1 LWSDRSGSWGFHDE
15 LASILLLILMRRKL
29 FSEQGERIMAES
41 NDIRSSVENAASQ
54 AGEKVQ
60 QATSAAMSKAQ
71 EMASTASKKVD
82 EATAA
87 LGERVRS
94 AGGTLRERG
103 PREGMLGS
111 ATEAVAGSLENT
123 GRYIQEEGLLG
134 MAEDI
139 TELIR
144 RNPIPA
150 VLVGI
155 GIGFLLAK
163 STRR

>member
-1 LWSDRSGSWGFHDE
+1 
-15 LASILLLILMRRKL
+15 
-29 FSEQGERIMAES
+29 MAES

-71 EMASTASKKVD
+71 ELASTATKRVD

-94 AGGTLRERG
+94 AGGALRERG

-111 ATEAVAGSLENT
+111 ATGAVAESLENT
-123 GRYIQEEGLLG
+123 GRYIQEEGILG

-150 VLVGI
+150 VMVGV

-163 STRR
+163 MTRR

>member
-1 LWSDRSGSWGFHDE
+1 
-15 LASILLLILMRRKL
+15 
-29 FSEQGERIMAES
+29 MADPNE
-41 NDIRSSVENAASQ
+41 IRSNVESAASQ
-54 AGEKVQ
+54 ASERVQ

-71 EMASTASKKVD
+71 ELAGSASRRVD
-82 EATAA
+82 DATAA

-94 AGGTLRERG
+94 AGGSLREHG

-111 ATEAVAGSLENT
+111 ATGRVAESLEST
-123 GRYIQEEGLLG
+123 GRYIQEEGIVG
-134 MAEDI
+134 MAEDV

-150 VLVGI
+150 MLVGV

-163 STRR
+163 MLRR

>member
-1 LWSDRSGSWGFHDE
+1 
-15 LASILLLILMRRKL
+15 
-29 FSEQGERIMAES
+29 MADS
-41 NDIRSSVENAASQ
+41 NDIRSSVESAASQ

-71 EMASTASKKVD
+71 ELAGTASKRVD

-111 ATEAVAGSLENT
+111 ATGAVADSLEST
-123 GRYIQEEGLLG
+123 GRYIQEEGVVG
-134 MAEDI
+134 MAEDV

-150 VLVGI
+150 MLVGVGI
-155 GIGFLLAK
+155 GFMLAK
-163 STRR
+163 MFRR

>member
-1 LWSDRSGSWGFHDE
+1 
-15 LASILLLILMRRKL
+15 
-29 FSEQGERIMAES
+29 MADTS
-41 NDIRSSVENAASQ
+41 DIRSSVESAASQ

-71 EMASTASKKVD
+71 ELASTASKRAD

-87 LGERVRS
+87 LGERVKS
-94 AGGTLRERG
+94 AGSALRDRG
-103 PREGMLGS
+103 PHEGMLGS
-111 ATEAVAGSLENT
+111 ATGAVADSLEHT
-123 GRYIQEEGLLG
+123 GRYIQEEGVLG
-134 MAEDI
+134 MVEDL

-150 VLVGI
+150 MMVGV

-163 STRR
+163 MTRR

>member
-1 LWSDRSGSWGFHDE
+1 MSRE
-15 LASILLLILMRRKL
+15 LFPEK
-29 FSEQGERIMAES
+29 GEPIMADPNE
-41 NDIRSSVENAASQ
+41 ILSSVESAAAK

-71 EMASTASKKVD
+71 DLASSASRRVD
-82 EATAA
+82 EAAAA

-94 AGGTLRERG
+94 AGGAIRERG

-111 ATEAVAGSLENT
+111 ATGAVAESLENT
-123 GRYIQEEGLLG
+123 GRYIQEEGIGG

-150 VLVGI
+150 MLVGV

-163 STRR
+163 MLRR